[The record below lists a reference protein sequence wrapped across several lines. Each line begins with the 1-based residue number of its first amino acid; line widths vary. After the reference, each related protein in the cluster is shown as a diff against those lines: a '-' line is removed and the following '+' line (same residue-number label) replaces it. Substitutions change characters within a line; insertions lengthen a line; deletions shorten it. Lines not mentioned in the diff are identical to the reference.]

1 MLLEIFIAPLS
12 RFYNLMKLLVN
23 VMQKM
28 VKKLG
33 TTEDA
38 MQVQDRL

>member
-1 MLLEIFIAPLS
+1 MVFLTCCFI
-12 RFYNLMKLLVN
+12 VN

-28 VKKLG
+28 VGKLG
-33 TTEDA
+33 TSEDA